1 MAILAENN
9 GGGNFERELIPSG
22 IQVARSYSMI
32 EIGTVTEE
40 FKGQQKE
47 LKKIR
52 ISWELPYKMKVF
64 KEGEPEKPM
73 SISREFTLSMY
84 EKASLRKFLESW
96 RGKTYTEEEA
106 KKVDVTKM
114 LGCDCMITII
124 HKENKNG
131 KMYAAVDS
139 IAPMMD
145 GMTCPARIN
154 PIKVLSYDAFD
165 WDIYNALP
173 EFLQNQMA
181 ATPEYG
187 RLQAAMAAQNR
198 NVATAQ
204 PIKPQEDP
212 RPNDT
217 EDFDNLP
224 F

>member
-1 MAILAENN
+1 MPIIAENTDN
-9 GGGNFERELIPSG
+9 GFTRELVPSG

-52 ISWELPYKMKVF
+52 ISWELPYKMRVF

-84 EKASLRKFLESW
+84 EKAALRKFLESW
-96 RGKTYTEEEA
+96 RGKPYTEEAA

-124 HKENKNG
+124 HKENKSG

-145 GMTCPARIN
+145 GMTCPPLIN

-165 WDIYNALP
+165 WEIYNSLP

-187 RLQAAMAAQNR
+187 RLQSAMAAQNR
-198 NVATAQ
+198 NVSTALPQAPQ
-204 PIKPQEDP
+204 P
-212 RPNDT
+212 T
-217 EDFDNLP
+217 EEEIQDLP